1 VFGEKFYRRLSKL
14 APWQQTTFALCLAER
29 MYPNYVLFCQTCD
42 FGDAQAFRRLLDQ
55 LWQFLSV
62 RGYKVDLEAELE
74 KFEPHVP
81 EPKRFEHYGVYPALD
96 ACVTLACAINSV
108 ICRTGE
114 EGREASN
121 ASLGAVCGF
130 AELLAG
136 EVLSDEQ
143 LYQQACVE
151 QEMEFQVEL
160 LKRLDHPR
168 DSELIMALRFLAS
181 NEGVS
186 NLGITLD
193 QD

>member
-1 VFGEKFYRRLSKL
+1 VFGEKFYRRLAKL

-29 MYPNYVLFCQTCD
+29 MYPNYALFCQTCG
-42 FGDAQAFRRLLDQ
+42 FGDAVAFRHGLDQ

-74 KFEPHVP
+74 QFERHVP
-81 EPKRFEHYGVYPALD
+81 NPQQFDSYGVYPALD

-114 EGREASN
+114 EGREASS
-121 ASLGAVCGF
+121 ASLGSVCGF

-136 EVLSDEQ
+136 EALTDEQ
-143 LYQQACVE
+143 LYEQQLVE
-151 QEMEFQVEL
+151 QEMDFQVEL
-160 LKRLDHPR
+160 LSRLEQPR
-168 DSELIMALRFLAS
+168 NPELILALRAFAA

-186 NLGITLD
+186 NLGIGLD
-193 QD
+193 